1 MKKVEIAEPY
11 EISHILETL
20 EGISSDLDA
29 AILCV
34 DQMTIT
40 LPGKLGDAFDM
51 MRLARISILEA
62 MAEITDGGNND
73 E

>member
-1 MKKVEIAEPY
+1 MKRVEIVEPY
-11 EISHILETL
+11 ETSDILETL
-20 EGISSDLDA
+20 EGISSDLDVA
-29 AILCV
+29 MLYV